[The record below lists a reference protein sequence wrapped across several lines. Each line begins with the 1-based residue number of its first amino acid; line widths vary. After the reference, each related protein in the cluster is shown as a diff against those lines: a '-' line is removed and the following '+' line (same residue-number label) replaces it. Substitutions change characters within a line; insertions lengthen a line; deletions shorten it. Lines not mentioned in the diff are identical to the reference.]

1 MKLRNQIF
9 QAWSKSRS
17 GLQFLIVI
25 GTAASILSIT
35 PGWKVRYLPFDQVK
49 DLIDEM
55 VSAGAPDVP
64 AEEIKNAAAWD
75 GWIMARDREIRSRI
89 DRGVEDSI
97 SNLILFGTSYCKLPP
112 IQGFA

>member
-1 MKLRNQIF
+1 MKRRNLIF
-9 QAWSKSRS
+9 QARSRLRF

-25 GTAASILSIT
+25 GLATSVLSIT
-35 PGWKVRYLPFDQVK
+35 SAWKVRYLPFDQVR
-49 DLIDEM
+49 DLIEEM

-75 GWIMARDREIRSRI
+75 EWIHARDRAIRGRI

-97 SNLILFGTSYCKLPP
+97 SNLILFGTSY
-112 IQGFA
+112 